1 METTLDI
8 VSDVVCPWCWIGLRN
23 LGAALEDIGDDVSV
37 ETSFRPF
44 FLDAGIPREGLA
56 YNAYMDRKFP
66 DKAARAMALEH
77 LQKAGAAVGITFR
90 FDRIAI
96 RPNTLDAHRL
106 IRWAQGQGKAWQAK
120 EALFSAFFN
129 EGLDVGNAG
138 VLAAIASSIGM
149 DGDLVRDLLATDR
162 DAGQIRREVMEAQ
175 AIGVRG
181 VPTFIFGRR
190 RGVSGAQPPEVLA
203 RLLRESARAGA

>member
-1 METTLDI
+1 MKTTLDI

-23 LGAALEDIGDDVSV
+23 IRAALEDIGEDIAV

-44 FLDAGIPREGLA
+44 FLDAGIPKEGIE

-66 DKAARAMALEH
+66 DKAARAQGLEH
-77 LQKAGAAVGITFR
+77 LQQAGAAAGIQFR
-90 FDRIAI
+90 FDKIVR

-106 IRWAQGQGKAWQAK
+106 IRWAAGQGLGWQAE
-120 EALFSAFFN
+120 EALFAAFFN
-129 EGLDVGNAG
+129 QGLDVGNAG
-138 VLAAIASSIGM
+138 VLAEIAARIGM
-149 DGDLVRDLLATDR
+149 DGGLVRELLASDR
-162 DAGQIRREVMEAQ
+162 DADQIRREVMEAQ

-190 RGVSGAQPPEVLA
+190 RGVSGAQPPDVLA
-203 RLLRESARAGA
+203 RLLRESTQAET